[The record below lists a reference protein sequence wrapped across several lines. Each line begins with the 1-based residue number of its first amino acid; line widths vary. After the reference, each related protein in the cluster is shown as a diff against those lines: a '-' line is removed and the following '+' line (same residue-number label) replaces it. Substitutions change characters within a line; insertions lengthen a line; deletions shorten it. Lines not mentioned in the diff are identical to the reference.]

1 MQGEAGGKASKG
13 AQRRA
18 EIVALAREHRVWL
31 LRLAR
36 LLTANDDD
44 AEAAVRAA
52 CVRVYA
58 SWDGRH
64 DIEDPEQELRV
75 ALMHVTRGI
84 TRPGRRRRVVTTA
97 PVDAPPRDRVVYALQ
112 QLSARQRECVV
123 LRHYLGFT
131 ESQIARTIGCSI
143 GSVRT
148 HYRRGMAHLVGQ
160 LDDLTVAAQ

>member
-1 MQGEAGGKASKG
+1 MQGEPGGTTKRDE
-13 AQRRA
+13 RRA
-18 EIVALAREHRVWL
+18 AIVALAREHRVWL

-36 LLTANDDD
+36 LLTADDAD

-58 SWDGRH
+58 SWDGRREI
-64 DIEDPEQELRV
+64 DDAENELRI

-84 TRPGRRRRVVTTA
+84 TRPGRRKRVATTPPAENNARARVVF
-97 PVDAPPRDRVVYALQ
+97 ALQ

-131 ESQIARTIGCSI
+131 ESQIANTIGCSI

-148 HYRRGMAHLVGQ
+148 HYRRGMAHLTGQ
-160 LDDLTVAAQ
+160 LDDLTLAIQ

>member
-1 MQGEAGGKASKG
+1 MQGDSGKTSKG
-13 AQRRA
+13 AERRA

-36 LLTANDDD
+36 LLTANEQD
-44 AEAAVRAA
+44 AEAAVRSA

-58 SWDGRH
+58 SWDGRRE
-64 DIEDPEQELRV
+64 IADPEHELRV

-84 TRPGRRRRVVTTA
+84 ARPGRRPRVTATPPVDDRPQARVVH
-97 PVDAPPRDRVVYALQ
+97 ALQ

-148 HYRRGMAHLVGQ
+148 HYRRGMAHLMGR
-160 LDDLTVAAQ
+160 LDDLTVPVR